1 MLANKLLRS
10 LSIASVLPKGFAVTS
25 GMTYVL
31 ANQLGKLHFITGSIR
46 KDWEYLQIDTMFI
59 TRKFE
64 EVLNEEIGD
73 GTRWY
78 DAKIEYDSETY
89 YLIHIF

>member
-1 MLANKLLRS
+1 MIANKLLRR
-10 LSIASVLPKGFAVTS
+10 LYIANVLPKGFDVVS
-25 GMTYVL
+25 GMIYVL
-31 ANQLGKLHFITGSIR
+31 DHQLGKLHFITGSVH
-46 KDWEYLQIDTMFI
+46 KDWEYLQIDAKYI

-64 EVLNEEIGD
+64 EVLTEEIGD